1 MDEIPEEF
9 RFAASPEDD
18 TLSEAPRI
26 GMAVIFIVVIILA
39 LAFASFAASIGAPWF
54 FVAFAFV
61 APFLWAVNVLIR
73 RGAEEDRRAEAQRAA
88 DEERERLKE
97 EVAQSVKET
106 MKGTIKVRCRYCG
119 GLNGEH
125 DEKCESCGAPL

>member
-1 MDEIPEEF
+1 MNDIPDEFRNASAPEEE
-9 RFAASPEDD
+9 P
-18 TLSEAPRI
+18 LPEAPR
-26 GMAVIFIVVIILA
+26 MSTAVIFIVVLILA
-39 LAFASFAASIGAPWF
+39 LASAYFVASIGAPVF
-54 FVAFAFV
+54 FIIFAFV
-61 APFLWAVNVLIR
+61 APFLWVANVLIR
-73 RGAEEDRRAEAQRAA
+73 RGAEADRRAEAQRAA